1 MQVYIVYMGH
11 LPEDGMYSP
20 ASAHSSILQEAIGEG
35 AVSDSL
41 IRSYKRSFN
50 GFAARLTESE
60 AKRIASRDDI
70 ISVFPS
76 GTFHLHTT
84 GSWDFLGLHETAKR
98 NPSIESD
105 IIIGVLDSGVW
116 PESES
121 FSDKGF
127 GSPPKK
133 WKGTCQEGANFTC
146 NNKLIG
152 ARFYTDDSPSARDSF
167 GHGTHTAS
175 TAAGNSVNGVS
186 FFGLGNGTA
195 RGGVPSA
202 RIAVYKVCNGKGD
215 CENAN
220 ILAGFDDAIADG
232 VDIITVSL
240 GGKGAQS
247 FDTDP
252 VAIGGFH
259 AMERGILKTQSAGN
273 DGPFEGTVSSVA
285 PWLFTVAASS
295 TNRGFETTLE
305 DGFTWL
311 TVRISARK
319 QCSLIIQFFS
329 PLGWNS
335 CGNTINAFPSMSTS
349 VPIVHGFQVKLSACT
364 DDLAR
369 QCNPTCL
376 DSKKVTGKIVL
387 CDTELPEN
395 IEEAASKGA
404 AGVIAQCNSLTPFPE
419 PFVSPIPGLCF
430 VQDIYDSYVAH
441 FNVSKN
447 LTGRIL
453 KSKDVENTNP
463 YPMVASFSSRG
474 PNNMVADIMK
484 PDISAPGVNIL
495 AAFLP
500 LSSPSS
506 SPSDK
511 RSVNYNFLSGTSMAA
526 PHVAGAAAYIKSFH
540 PDWSPSAIKSAIM
553 TTATEIYPLSDPKG
567 LGSGHI
573 NPVGAVDPGL
583 VYEIEKQDY
592 LSFLCNLQYNLG
604 RISSN
609 RTASCPEGSKEMSPA
624 KLNYPAV
631 IFRVPNKKSFLVAL
645 NRTVT
650 NVGPPNSIYKVLVPQ
665 IDPQLGVRID
675 VFPQALRFKS
685 IGEKQTFTV
694 VASGKQEING
704 AVVRTSILWADGQR
718 KVKTPITIYA
728 APQ

>member
-1 MQVYIVYMGH
+1 
-11 LPEDGMYSP
+11 MYSP

-35 AVSDSL
+35 
-41 IRSYKRSFN
+41 
-50 GFAARLTESE
+50 
-60 AKRIASRDDI
+60 
-70 ISVFPS
+70 

-105 IIIGVLDSGVW
+105 IIIGVVDSGVW

-121 FSDKGF
+121 FSDEGF
-127 GSPPKK
+127 GPPPKK
-133 WKGTCQEGANFTC
+133 WKGTCQGGANFTC

-152 ARFYTDDSPSARDSF
+152 ARLYTDDSPSARDSF

-202 RIAVYKVCNGKGD
+202 RIAVYKVCDGKGD
-215 CENAN
+215 CVDAD

-232 VDIITVSL
+232 VDVITVSL
-240 GGKGAQS
+240 GGSVVQS

-259 AMERGILKTQSAGN
+259 AMERGILTTQSAGN
-273 DGPFEGTVSSVA
+273 DGPFGGTVSSVA

-305 DGFTWL
+305 DAVTWA
-311 TVRISARK
+311 TVK
-319 QCSLIIQFFS
+319 
-329 PLGWNS
+329 NS
-335 CGNTINAFPSMSTS
+335 
-349 VPIVHGFQVKLSACT
+349 VCT
-364 DDLAR
+364 EDLAR
-369 QCNPTCL
+369 ECNPTCL

-387 CDTELPEN
+387 CDTQLPEN
-395 IEEAASKGA
+395 IEEAVSKGA
-404 AGVIAQCNSLTPFPE
+404 ASVIAQCNTLTPFPE
-419 PFVSPIPGLCF
+419 PFVTPIP
-430 VQDIYDSYVAH
+430 V
-441 FNVSKN
+441 
-447 LTGRIL
+447 
-453 KSKDVENTNP
+453 
-463 YPMVASFSSRG
+463 
-474 PNNMVADIMK
+474 

-495 AAFLP
+495 AAFSP
-500 LSSPSS
+500 LGSPSS
-506 SPSDK
+506 SPLDK

-526 PHVAGAAAYIKSFH
+526 PHVAGVAAYIKSFH

-553 TTATEIYPLSDPKG
+553 TTATEMHALSDPEG
-567 LGSGHI
+567 IGSGHI

-592 LSFLCNLQYNLG
+592 LSFLCNLEYNLG

-631 IFRVPNKKSFLVAL
+631 IFRVPVRKSFQVAL

-650 NVGPPNSIYKVLVPQ
+650 NVGPPNSIYRVLVPQ
-665 IDPQLGVRID
+665 IAPELGVSID
-675 VFPQALRFKS
+675 VFPQVLRFKS

-694 VASGKQEING
+694 VASGRLRDVIH
-704 AVVRTSILWADGQR
+704 TSILWADGQR
-718 KVKTPITIYA
+718 KVRTPITMYPG
-728 APQ
+728 PQ

>member
-1 MQVYIVYMGH
+1 
-11 LPEDGMYSP
+11 MYSP

-35 AVSDSL
+35 
-41 IRSYKRSFN
+41 
-50 GFAARLTESE
+50 
-60 AKRIASRDDI
+60 
-70 ISVFPS
+70 

-311 TVRISARK
+311 T
-319 QCSLIIQFFS
+319 
-329 PLGWNS
+329 
-335 CGNTINAFPSMSTS
+335 GNTINAFPSMSTS

-369 QCNPTCL
+369 
-376 DSKKVTGKIVL
+376 
-387 CDTELPEN
+387 
-395 IEEAASKGA
+395 
-404 AGVIAQCNSLTPFPE
+404 
-419 PFVSPIPGLCF
+419 
-430 VQDIYDSYVAH
+430 
-441 FNVSKN
+441 N

-553 TTATEIYPLSDPKG
+553 TTGKYVSMFSSTTTELKPLFV
-567 LGSGHI
+567 LGNI
-573 NPVGAVDPGL
+573 APVPCCLL
-583 VYEIEKQDY
+583 VLEK
-592 LSFLCNLQYNLG
+592 L
-604 RISSN
+604 
-609 RTASCPEGSKEMSPA
+609 
-624 KLNYPAV
+624 
-631 IFRVPNKKSFLVAL
+631 
-645 NRTVT
+645 
-650 NVGPPNSIYKVLVPQ
+650 
-665 IDPQLGVRID
+665 
-675 VFPQALRFKS
+675 
-685 IGEKQTFTV
+685 
-694 VASGKQEING
+694 
-704 AVVRTSILWADGQR
+704 
-718 KVKTPITIYA
+718 
-728 APQ
+728 

>member
-50 GFAARLTESE
+50 GFVARLTESE
-60 AKRIASRDDI
+60 AKRIASRDDV

-105 IIIGVLDSGVW
+105 IIIGVVDSGVW

-121 FSDKGF
+121 FSDEGF
-127 GSPPKK
+127 GPPPKK
-133 WKGTCQEGANFTC
+133 WKGTCQGGANFTC

-152 ARFYTDDSPSARDSF
+152 ARLYTDDSPSARDSF

-202 RIAVYKVCNGKGD
+202 RIAVYKVCDGKGD
-215 CENAN
+215 CVDAD

-232 VDIITVSL
+232 VDVITVSL
-240 GGKGAQS
+240 GGSVVQS

-259 AMERGILKTQSAGN
+259 AMERGILTTQSAGN
-273 DGPFEGTVSSVA
+273 DGPFGGTVSSVA

-305 DGFTWL
+305 DAVTWA
-311 TVRISARK
+311 TE
-319 QCSLIIQFFS
+319 
-329 PLGWNS
+329 
-335 CGNTINAFPSMSTS
+335 NTINAFPSMSTS
-349 VPIVHGFQVKLSACT
+349 VPIVHGVQVKNSVCT
-364 DDLAR
+364 EDLAR
-369 QCNPTCL
+369 ECNPTCL

-387 CDTELPEN
+387 CDTQLPEN
-395 IEEAASKGA
+395 IEEAVSKGA
-404 AGVIAQCNSLTPFPE
+404 ASVIAQCNTLTPFPE
-419 PFVSPIPGLCF
+419 PFVTPIPVVCF
-430 VQDIYDSYVAH
+430 VDVIFDSYVMF
-441 FNVSKN
+441 FNDTKN

-453 KSKDVENTNP
+453 KSKEVENTNP
-463 YPMVASFSSRG
+463 YPIVASFSSRG
-474 PNNMVADIMK
+474 PNNL

-495 AAFLP
+495 AAFSP
-500 LSSPSS
+500 LGSPSS
-506 SPSDK
+506 SPLDK

-526 PHVAGAAAYIKSFH
+526 PHVAGVAAYIKSFH

-553 TTATEIYPLSDPKG
+553 TTATEMHALSDPEG
-567 LGSGHI
+567 IGSGHI

-592 LSFLCNLQYNLG
+592 LSFLCNLEYNLG

-631 IFRVPNKKSFLVAL
+631 IFRVPVRKSFQVAL

-650 NVGPPNSIYKVLVPQ
+650 NVGPPNSIYRVLVPQ
-665 IDPQLGVRID
+665 IAPELGVSID
-675 VFPQALRFKS
+675 VFPQVLRFKS

-694 VASGKQEING
+694 VASGRLRDVIH
-704 AVVRTSILWADGQR
+704 TSILWADGQR
-718 KVKTPITIYA
+718 KVRTPITMYPG
-728 APQ
+728 PQ

>member
-311 TVRISARK
+311 T
-319 QCSLIIQFFS
+319 
-329 PLGWNS
+329 
-335 CGNTINAFPSMSTS
+335 GNTINAFPSMSTS

-441 FNVSKN
+441 FNVSN
-447 LTGRIL
+447 
-453 KSKDVENTNP
+453 
-463 YPMVASFSSRG
+463 
-474 PNNMVADIMK
+474 
-484 PDISAPGVNIL
+484 
-495 AAFLP
+495 
-500 LSSPSS
+500 SPSS

-604 RISSN
+604 RISLN